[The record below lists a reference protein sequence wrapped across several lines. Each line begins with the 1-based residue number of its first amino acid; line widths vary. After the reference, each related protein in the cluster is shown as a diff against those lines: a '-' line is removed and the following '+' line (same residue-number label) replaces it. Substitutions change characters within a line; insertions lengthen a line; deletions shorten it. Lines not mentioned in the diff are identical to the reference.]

1 MTDTQAS
8 TSLLPIFLGLGSLA
22 SAAIGSVLTYV
33 WQVLSNRRQD
43 EAIRA
48 QTRGRMISLTIV
60 SATFAKIGSGTSKG
74 IVLPKGI
81 AILARRHLD
90 NLDSPSVALAYA
102 RQRYALDIIA
112 QIDFHLELAIQE
124 AEEAEEM
131 DVVMNASILA
141 DYRSRMQREWQTRRP
156 ALHRTLLRQGY
167 TFRTRATDEISV
179 SS

>member
-1 MTDTQAS
+1 
-8 TSLLPIFLGLGSLA
+8 
-22 SAAIGSVLTYV
+22 
-33 WQVLSNRRQD
+33 
-43 EAIRA
+43 
-48 QTRGRMISLTIV
+48 MISLTIV

-141 DYRSRMQREWQTRRP
+141 DYRSRIGENGRRAGRLCIELYCGKGTPFEREQLTRYP
-156 ALHRTLLRQGY
+156 FLLEPE
-167 TFRTRATDEISV
+167 D
-179 SS
+179 